1 MSTNSQW
8 RATTKRRSSRGDPGA
23 TGRLVFRVEHGWS
36 GSTLIILGQKR
47 FFGHSSH
54 VKENPKNYGQ
64 EIAPRIIANLGR
76 IGQFDMCY
84 FFGQKRLH
92 VMSTFHRCAV
102 TVSISLVVHICIR
115 YSYLLSR
122 YYWFL
127 IKPLKFDECSKRN
140 YSSETFLSF
149 FIHSAKSV

>member
-8 RATTKRRSSRGDPGA
+8 RAKRRSSRGDPGA

-92 VMSTFHRCAV
+92 VMSTFHRCAE
-102 TVSISLVVHICIR
+102 TVAII
-115 YSYLLSR
+115 YSHSCKLRHFIKYDLN
-122 YYWFL
+122 WFL
-127 IKPLKFDECSKRN
+127 IKP
-140 YSSETFLSF
+140 T
-149 FIHSAKSV
+149 